1 LNAIRLLVNG
11 CFIQLVTLFC
21 LMGISLAHGETRQ
34 SGNQFL
40 SRELLD
46 LSKDA
51 SINPITLWIDQ
62 GAQIWQKDCQGCH
75 QDLNQIRQSVVSLP
89 RWKKN
94 QLINL
99 EDQIVQCF
107 AKKQITGLSLESSD
121 VLAVS
126 TFLSDSAKG
135 LKVQVQSP
143 IDQLEKKAWQEAL
156 NHGAQI
162 YTQRLGRVNLS
173 CTQCHDLNIGKNLR
187 SDVISPGF
195 ITGFPI
201 YRQSWQAMGSMDR
214 RLRACYSGVQA
225 AIPPS
230 GHRDLR
236 SLELFLK
243 NRSEGMI
250 WEGPSIRR

>member
-1 LNAIRLLVNG
+1 MNVIRQLVIE
-11 CFIQLVTLFC
+11 CFIHLITLFC
-21 LMGISLAHGETRQ
+21 LLVIPIAYAETRQ

-40 SRELLD
+40 TSELLN
-46 LSKDA
+46 LSKDE

-62 GAQIWQKDCQGCH
+62 GSQIWQKDCQGCH

-94 QLINL
+94 QLVNL

-107 AKKQITGLSLESSD
+107 AKKQITGLSLESSE
-121 VLAVS
+121 VLAVA
-126 TFLSDSAKG
+126 TFLSESAKG

-143 IDQLEKKAWQEAL
+143 MNQLEKKAWQEAL

-187 SDVISPGF
+187 SDVISPAY

-201 YRQSWQAMGSMDR
+201 YRQSWQAMGSVDR

-243 NRSEGMI
+243 SRSNGMI

>member
-1 LNAIRLLVNG
+1 MNAIRLIISSRLIV
-11 CFIQLVTLFC
+11 LTTLFC
-21 LMGISLAHGETRQ
+21 LIINGFVWAESRQ

-40 SRELLD
+40 TSELLN
-46 LSKDA
+46 LSKDS

-62 GAQIWQKDCQGCH
+62 GTQIWQKDCQGCH
-75 QDLNQIRQSVVSLP
+75 QDLNSIRQSVVDFP

-107 AKKQITGLSLESSD
+107 AKKQITGLSLESAD

-126 TFLSDSAKG
+126 AFLSDSAKG

-143 IDQLEKKAWQEAL
+143 IDPAEKTAWQEAL
-156 NHGAQI
+156 NHGAHI
-162 YTQRLGRVNLS
+162 YTQRQGRVNLS

-187 SDVISPGF
+187 SDVISPGY

>member
-1 LNAIRLLVNG
+1 MNATRLL
-11 CFIQLVTLFC
+11 ISWHLIALIITFC
-21 LMGISLAHGETRQ
+21 SINMGFVRAETRQ

-40 SRELLD
+40 SSELLN

-51 SINPITLWIDQ
+51 SINPVSLWIDQ
-62 GAQIWQKDCQGCH
+62 GTQIWQKDCQGCH
-75 QDLNQIRQSVVSLP
+75 QDLNPIRQSVVEFP

-94 QLINL
+94 LLVNL
-99 EDQIVQCF
+99 EDQIIQCF
-107 AKKQITGLSLESSD
+107 EKKQSLGLNTESPD
-121 VLAVS
+121 VIAVS
-126 TFLSDSAKG
+126 TFLSNSAKG
-135 LKVQVQSP
+135 LKVKIDAP
-143 IDQLEKKAWQEAL
+143 IDSMERASWQTAL

-162 YTQRLGRVNLS
+162 YTLRQGRVNLS

-187 SDVISPGF
+187 SDVISPGY

-225 AIPPS
+225 AIPPT

-243 NRSEGMI
+243 SRSEGMI